1 MIEKED
7 NSIFIFWRMTIT
19 LTSCDSIWPN
29 AVVPKILN
37 IYWPYLWHYADDKTF
52 VTRKKFDKSLKRT
65 GANFYSF
72 QFFIFSLTIFF
83 FFKLKYPK
91 KQIPFLFHKFLVLSK
106 ITFIIKIVQPYA
118 ISLWA
123 KQSWVDSV
131 WLCKTFIISPQK
143 LTATFYYH
151 ITSVRLLAI

>member
-29 AVVPKILN
+29 AVVSKILN

-72 QFFIFSLTIFF
+72 
-83 FFKLKYPK
+83 KLKYPK

-118 ISLWA
+118 ISLRA

>member
-19 LTSCDSIWPN
+19 LTLCDSIWPN

-72 QFFIFSLTIFF
+72 KFFIFSLTNFF
-83 FFKLKYPK
+83 SSNWNTPKNKYHS
-91 KQIPFLFHKFLVLSK
+91 FHKFFVLSK

-131 WLCKTFIISPQK
+131 WLCKTFIISPHK

-151 ITSVRLLAI
+151 ITSVRLLVI